1 MGEIISEVLQSV
13 PHLLNMS
20 SSHIWID
27 YDQDGDVLYVSFRKP
42 QHADDSEMKEN
53 VITHYSGDKI
63 VGITVIGAKKY
74 AGGVP

>member
-13 PHLLNMS
+13 PHLLNMP

-53 VITHYSGDKI
+53 VITHYSGDQI

-74 AGGVP
+74 AGEVP